1 MIGDLRRS
9 PHMFYLAVLFIAI
22 SGLVCCRDLAF
33 FNFFVAFFFA
43 AMIVLLPSDCPH
55 GRYIVI
61 GNSRAKCPGVCVR
74 SSSRMKCAGCAGR
87 IRRRTRPEPASR

>member
-1 MIGDLRRS
+1 
-9 PHMFYLAVLFIAI
+9 
-22 SGLVCCRDLAF
+22 LAF